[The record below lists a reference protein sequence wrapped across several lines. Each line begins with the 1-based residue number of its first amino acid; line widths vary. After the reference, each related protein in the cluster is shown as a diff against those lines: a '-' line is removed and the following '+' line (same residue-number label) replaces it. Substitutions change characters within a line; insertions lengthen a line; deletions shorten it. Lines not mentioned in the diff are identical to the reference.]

1 MVKRME
7 KKSPLMDWYFLVGK
21 WKGTAEGQ
29 YNMVGQ
35 ITSTMEFTLELNDMC
50 IMAKTEAWQDD
61 QFVNSSIGLLFYDQI
76 NNRFLRKIL
85 YSYGFANNDVE
96 YQRSSSEIRFE
107 TTTEPLP
114 TQFKG
119 LRWRSYI
126 KKLSDTTITLGMET
140 AKEGADF
147 QLYGETVFQKIS

>member
-1 MVKRME
+1 MK
-7 KKSPLMDWYFLVGK
+7 KKSPLTEWYFLIGK

-35 ITSTMEFTLELNDMC
+35 ITSQIEFTLELNDMC
-50 IMAKTEAWQDD
+50 LMAKHEAWQGD
-61 QFVNSSIGLLFYDQI
+61 QFVNSSIGLLFYDQLT
-76 NNRFLRKIL
+76 NRFLRKVL

-114 TQFKG
+114 SQFRG

-126 KKLSDTTITLGMET
+126 KKLTDTTIALGMES
-140 AKEGADF
+140 AKKGGDF
-147 QLYGETVFQKIS
+147 KSYGETVFQKIS